1 MSRASHLF
9 YHNYTNLKFV
19 LQPNTRAGCRKSSVA
34 LRVFAAVP
42 VDVVAV
48 GGVAF
53 TREKEIVLKQFRIS
67 IVGQEVLGT

>member
-1 MSRASHLF
+1 MS
-9 YHNYTNLKFV
+9 
-19 LQPNTRAGCRKSSVA
+19 LQSSVA

-48 GGVAF
+48 GGVSF